1 VAAEDR
7 SHLARWLLV
16 GVGRTRGVNLR
27 AYDPDD
33 PADRAAL
40 WDLKR
45 GFERGLGSGTGDDAK
60 QATYEAKLTEEYRD
74 RWLDWVAWCVSENPD
89 CVTVAVPGGDD
100 APTRGA
106 EDDARHL
113 AGYVFCLPERLAF
126 VWDAAVLNELYLAPT
141 HRGTGVA
148 DDLLDHAVVV
158 ARGQDLPLDR
168 LVLDVD
174 RENARARAV
183 YDRHGF
189 EHWGE
194 MLAKKL

>member
-1 VAAEDR
+1 MDY
-7 SHLARWLLV
+7 
-16 GVGRTRGVNLR
+16 R

-40 WDLKR
+40 WELKR
-45 GFERGLGSGTGDDAK
+45 GFELGLGSGTGDDAK

-74 RWLDWVAWCVSENPD
+74 RWLDWVAWCVAEDRD
-89 CVTVAVPGGDD
+89 CVTVAVP
-100 APTRGA
+100 
-106 EDDARHL
+106 EDEEEADPV
-113 AGYVFCLPERLAF
+113 GYVFCLPERLAF
-126 VWDAAVLNELYLAPT
+126 VWDAAVLNELYLVPA
-141 HRGTGVA
+141 HRGTGAA
-148 DDLLDHAVVV
+148 DDLLALAVEH

-174 RENARARAV
+174 RENERARAV